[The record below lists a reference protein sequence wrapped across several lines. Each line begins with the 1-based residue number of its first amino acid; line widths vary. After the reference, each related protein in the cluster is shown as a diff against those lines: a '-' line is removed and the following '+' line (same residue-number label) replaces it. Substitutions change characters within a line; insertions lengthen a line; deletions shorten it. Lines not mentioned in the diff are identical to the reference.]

1 MVAPEIGQATVVLEG
16 EEWPVFQASIRN
28 TDPGSMA
35 GQPAMSVPV
44 PVPAGALPV
53 GLGIE
58 CAVDADRH
66 LLGVAAAI
74 EACLAN

>member
-1 MVAPEIGQATVVLEG
+1 M
-16 EEWPVFQASIRN
+16 PVFPASIRN

-35 GQPAMSVPV
+35 GQPAISVPV
-44 PVPAGALPV
+44 PVPGGELPV

-74 EACLAN
+74 EACLAD

>member
-1 MVAPEIGQATVVLEG
+1 
-16 EEWPVFQASIRN
+16 
-28 TDPGSMA
+28 MA
-35 GQPAMSVPV
+35 GQPAISV

-74 EACLAN
+74 EACLAA